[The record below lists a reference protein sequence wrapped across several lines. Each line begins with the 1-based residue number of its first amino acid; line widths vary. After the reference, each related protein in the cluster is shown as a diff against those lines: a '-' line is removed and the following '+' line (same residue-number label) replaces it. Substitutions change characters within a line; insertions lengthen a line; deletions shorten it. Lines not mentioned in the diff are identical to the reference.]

1 MIDILGD
8 KRVLDYLVTEGGTS
22 TARTISLYKVTSLS
36 ELTNFII
43 LVKASSAGQAAATT
57 IKINNLDAKS
67 LKLNTN
73 GAKVTPD
80 YEWIGAGEIYALTYD
95 GEDFVAFPISGKSS
109 SPSTGSEF
117 FDIPKQIIGLTT
129 SSTTEE
135 IATALGGNDYEQLMV
150 SAIANNVPCRVTGSE
165 GSASGSFIVIRQD
178 DVNSSDA
185 SHQDIYIITEIVPQS
200 VSETEVTNGEL
211 TAFAIQ
217 LEVNRE
223 TYLYTKVNKVYHFIV
238 GRGSTA
244 DTATKQYVDDHTAET
259 ILTTGVNSSKYT
271 IYNWD
276 GINPPSNSDVANWI
290 TNAEKALVY
299 NENEQRHYAIS
310 KRLYH
315 ESTDGNEIYHLYLIG
330 DIVGFEPSYDSNHNL
345 SIVGLK
351 STVYQIIPASSPD
364 STAKVRKFV
373 SRNAIESDYGI
384 KELTFATPS
393 YVNTRIS
400 NIGVPTELD
409 MTQSNIDEM
418 KSPKLV
424 QFICINGSKEDA
436 LGTNPFVYQT
446 ATSSTTYQSGYF
458 TLFCYRL
465 SPGFYAQKAVDI
477 DGNTMFRVRR
487 FYISL
492 W

>member
-117 FDIPKQIIGLTT
+117 FDIPEQIIGLTT
-129 SSTTEE
+129 SSTAEE

-223 TYLYTKVNKVYHFIV
+223 TYLYTKVNRVYHFIV

-276 GINPPSNSDVANWI
+276 GINPPSN
-290 TNAEKALVY
+290 
-299 NENEQRHYAIS
+299 
-310 KRLYH
+310 
-315 ESTDGNEIYHLYLIG
+315 
-330 DIVGFEPSYDSNHNL
+330 L
-345 SIVGLK
+345 SC
-351 STVYQIIPASSPD
+351 
-364 STAKVRKFV
+364 
-373 SRNAIESDYGI
+373 
-384 KELTFATPS
+384 
-393 YVNTRIS
+393 RI
-400 NIGVPTELD
+400 
-409 MTQSNIDEM
+409 
-418 KSPKLV
+418 
-424 QFICINGSKEDA
+424 
-436 LGTNPFVYQT
+436 
-446 ATSSTTYQSGYF
+446 
-458 TLFCYRL
+458 
-465 SPGFYAQKAVDI
+465 
-477 DGNTMFRVRR
+477 
-487 FYISL
+487 